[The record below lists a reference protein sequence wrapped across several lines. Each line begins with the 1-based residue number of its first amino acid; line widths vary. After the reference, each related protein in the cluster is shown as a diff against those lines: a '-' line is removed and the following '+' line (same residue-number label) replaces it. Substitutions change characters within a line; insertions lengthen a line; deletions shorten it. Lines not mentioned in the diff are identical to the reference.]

1 MAAAFV
7 RADQVQTYTGK
18 SCQSKHQAKTGER
31 PAHIERRPGPVIS
44 VGWTRSVKAL
54 KVICKGRSSS
64 APLFALE
71 DGLPSAPSLFLDILY
86 CCLTAC
92 GISPMGIP
100 AIQSDMEQ
108 PLGQLPTAQTMQPS
122 RVLGAGAATA
132 FDAMLTSQLLIK
144 LRPQRQLSTQMPTNL
159 LTSPPPPGGI
169 SDLSTCPS
177 CVGLPLASLQPQLT
191 TISPSGTLLAL

>member
-1 MAAAFV
+1 MTRRSLIE
-7 RADQVQTYTGK
+7 RA
-18 SCQSKHQAKTGER
+18 QSK
-31 PAHIERRPGPVIS
+31 
-44 VGWTRSVKAL
+44 RS
-54 KVICKGRSSS
+54 RSS
-64 APLFALE
+64 ARGARPLPRSLLSKTAS
-71 DGLPSAPSLFLDILY
+71 LPPGVYSLTS
-86 CCLTAC
+86 CTVVSQPVA
-92 GISPMGIP
+92 SRQMGIP

-108 PLGQLPTAQTMQPS
+108 LLGQLPTAQTMQPS
-122 RVLGAGAATA
+122 RVLGADAATA
-132 FDAMLTSQLLIK
+132 FDAMLISQLLIK